1 MHLPRRVLLALVLP
15 LAIAAAAPAVI
26 IDSGDGTGNTTAP
39 VPDPGWRNVGNC
51 HGLTGVYLGGKFDE
65 WQRWQS
71 RRNFERPF
79 VLALV
84 SIQAPNRWLYAG
96 VHASKGSKWVSRH
109 DLGQALFGP
118 TSGLQVLSTA

>member
-1 MHLPRRVLLALVLP
+1 MRVFDLIAVMDPEVKPASTKIHLATWNGRDDP
-15 LAIAAAAPAVI
+15 L
-26 IDSGDGTGNTTAP
+26 D
-39 VPDPGWRNVGNC
+39 
-51 HGLTGVYLGGKFDE
+51 VYLGGKFDE